1 MNDDVLYYKIIPLYI
16 MQPHSLKLSPESDLI
31 NSIKEY
37 SLSNNLYGYVSGVVG
52 NLRTVCIQC
61 PGDQEINKFEGN
73 LEIVSLNGHFNNGD
87 VHIHLSFADEGCN
100 VFGGHLEEGS
110 IVLKGTDIL
119 LVSFENHTIDISK
132 QNLIDKEL
140 RVKAYILKNC
150 PWSKRSIRLL
160 DSLSVPYEAIL
171 IKNDQD
177 FQRVNSLSNHNT
189 FPQIFLDDIFFG
201 GYDELSRQAKY
212 DHLHSFK

>member
-1 MNDDVLYYKIIPLYI
+1 
-16 MQPHSLKLSPESDLI
+16 MQPHSLKLSPDSDLI
-31 NSIKEY
+31 LCLKEF
-37 SLSNNLYGYVSGVVG
+37 SFLNNLYGYVSGVVG
-52 NLRTVCIQC
+52 NLSKAFIQC
-61 PGDQEINKFEGN
+61 PGNQEISKFEGN
-73 LEIVSLNGHFNNGD
+73 LEIVSLNGNFNNGD

-119 LVSFENHTIDISK
+119 LVSFENKTIELSK
-132 QNLIDKEL
+132 QNLNDNQS

-171 IKNDQD
+171 IENDKD
-177 FQRVNSLSNHNT
+177 FQKVNSLSNHNT
-189 FPQIFLDDIFFG
+189 FPQIFLDDVFFG
-201 GYDELSRQAKY
+201 GYDELSKQAKY
-212 DHLHSFK
+212 DYLKSFK